1 MFAAS
6 SIAMQ
11 VRFTSPTFRTVGSG
25 DDQDRAVHLGS
36 TGDHVLDIVG
46 VVGVLQLEVL
56 EYRLNTEYNVEIRM
70 QQLPF
75 EQLRWVQNDPD
86 TYNLRDLD
94 LTSDT
99 KAVEDM
105 KGNRLLLFTSD
116 WAVRWAETHNESLQL
131 SEFGNI

>member
-1 MFAAS
+1 
-6 SIAMQ
+6 MQ
-11 VRFTSPTFRTVGSG
+11 QRRNFRKR
-25 DDQDRAVHLGS
+25 DAVVACYIIFLY
-36 TGDHVLDIVG
+36 VM
-46 VVGVLQLEVL
+46 VGVLQLEVL